1 MKKVILSILI
11 LFQIS
16 WTWTFSLY
24 IRLGAVHPVYYIPQ
38 MQKDIAHLGY
48 WAFILDLII
57 FLALF
62 FIIQPTY
69 RRYMANTVDA
79 SGHEPLD
86 NKTDN

>member
-11 LFQIS
+11 LFKIS
-16 WTWTFSLY
+16 WTWTLSLY

-69 RRYMANTVDA
+69 RRDMANTVDA
-79 SGHEPLD
+79 SGNEPLD
-86 NKTDN
+86 NKADN

>member
-11 LFQIS
+11 LFKIS
-16 WTWTFSLY
+16 WTWTLSLY

-69 RRYMANTVDA
+69 RRDMANTVDA